1 MFSLLDKIIF
11 YYLTYFRKNVKE
23 IFKKLKRKNVV
34 KMDESEFSFDLTRHG
49 LEDNDGLV
57 ELDQED
63 GLIQGIMLF
72 NILADTPPRGL

>member
-1 MFSLLDKIIF
+1 
-11 YYLTYFRKNVKE
+11 
-23 IFKKLKRKNVV
+23 
-34 KMDESEFSFDLTRHG
+34 MDESEFSFDLTRHG

-72 NILADTPPRGL
+72 NILADTPLEAIGLVL

>member
-1 MFSLLDKIIF
+1 
-11 YYLTYFRKNVKE
+11 
-23 IFKKLKRKNVV
+23 
-34 KMDESEFSFDLTRHG
+34 MDEPEFSFDLTRHG

-72 NILADTPPRGL
+72 KISKNNKLL

>member
-1 MFSLLDKIIF
+1 
-11 YYLTYFRKNVKE
+11 
-23 IFKKLKRKNVV
+23 
-34 KMDESEFSFDLTRHG
+34 MDESEFSFDLTRHG

-72 NILADTPPRGL
+72 KISKNNKLL